1 MPGNFMVGASG
12 RPSTRDALLDA
23 AYDAVVAGGW
33 ARARMADVAQVAG
46 VSRQTLYN
54 EFGSKDAL
62 AQALTLRE
70 ADRFLDAVDA
80 ALTGHEGSPAEAV
93 GVSVAAALRLA
104 ADNPLV
110 KAVLTD
116 DTDAGGLLPFLTTR
130 SEPLLVAARARFMAR
145 MHDDWPDLDPAL
157 AELAAETVVRLTVSY
172 LVMPDDASDLVAARV
187 AHIIDA
193 LLATDDR
200 RNG

>member
-1 MPGNFMVGASG
+1 MPTT
-12 RPSTRDALLDA
+12 TRDALLDA
-23 AYDAVVAGGW
+23 AYDAVVSGGW
-33 ARARMADVAQVAG
+33 PRARMADVAQAAG

-130 SEPLLVAARARFMAR
+130 AEPLLTAARARFMAR
-145 MHDDWPDLDPAL
+145 MHDEWPDLDPAE
-157 AELAAETVVRLTVSY
+157 AEVAAETVVRLTVSY
-172 LVMPDDASDLVAARV
+172 LVMPAEATELVAARV
-187 AHIIDA
+187 AHLVEK
-193 LLATDDR
+193 LLAPGDR
-200 RNG
+200 T

>member
-1 MPGNFMVGASG
+1 MAET
-12 RPSTRDALLDA
+12 TRDALLDA
-23 AYDAVVAGGW
+23 AYDAVVSGGW
-33 ARARMADVAQVAG
+33 ARARMADVAHDAG

-54 EFGSKDAL
+54 EFGGKDAL

-80 ALTGHEGSPAEAV
+80 ALTGHEGSPAAAV
-93 GVSVAAALRLA
+93 GVSVEAALRLA

-116 DTDAGGLLPFLTTR
+116 DTDAGGLLPLLTTR
-130 SEPLLVAARARFMAR
+130 AEPLLAAARARFMAR
-145 MHDDWPDLDPAL
+145 MREDWPDLDPVE

-172 LVMPDDASDLVAARV
+172 LVMPAEASDLVAARV
-187 AHIIDA
+187 AHIVEA
-193 LLATDDR
+193 LLAITDR